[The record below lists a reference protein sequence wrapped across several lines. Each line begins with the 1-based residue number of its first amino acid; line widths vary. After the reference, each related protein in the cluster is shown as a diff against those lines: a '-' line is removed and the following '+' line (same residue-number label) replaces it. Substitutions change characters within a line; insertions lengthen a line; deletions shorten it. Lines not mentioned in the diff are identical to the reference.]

1 MTVMDVAGRA
11 AAGRTGA
18 LALAI
23 GLVTAVAAHAPA
35 AVAATTPSVE
45 DLRALSL
52 EELANVEVISVFKRP
67 QTLSRTPASVYV
79 ITRDDI
85 RRSGALTL
93 PEVLRLAPNLMVARM
108 NSRDYAIDRKS
119 TRLNSRH

>member
-52 EELANVEVISVFKRP
+52 EEPANVEVISVFQRP
-67 QTLSRTPASVYV
+67 HTLSRTPASVYV
-79 ITRDDI
+79 ITRDPI
-85 RRSGALTL
+85 HRSGALPLT
-93 PEVLRLAPNLMVARM
+93 EGLRLAPPPMVAR
-108 NSRDYAIDRKS
+108 
-119 TRLNSRH
+119 LNPRTPATTPRG